1 MEGMKKK
8 KGSSQYWNVF
18 AKLCGLWFVSVTDKS
33 GCEEIDIMFFNFSL
47 KLLFFLFVR
56 TFTWVLYFF
65 YEVIYWVLVSL
76 SLSAEGLYEFS
87 YLYESQISVWSKDL
101 FSCDHLKLKIFS
113 LLWHSINF
121 LIFFFWRVRILK
133 VTTATTNTYYY
144 FLYYC

>member
-1 MEGMKKK
+1 
-8 KGSSQYWNVF
+8 
-18 AKLCGLWFVSVTDKS
+18 
-33 GCEEIDIMFFNFSL
+33 MFFNFSL

-121 LIFFFWRVRILK
+121 LIFFF
-133 VTTATTNTYYY
+133 
-144 FLYYC
+144 